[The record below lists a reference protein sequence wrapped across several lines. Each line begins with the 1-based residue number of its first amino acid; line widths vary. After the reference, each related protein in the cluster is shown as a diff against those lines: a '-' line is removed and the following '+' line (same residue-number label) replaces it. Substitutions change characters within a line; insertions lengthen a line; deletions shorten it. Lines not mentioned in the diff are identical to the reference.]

1 MLKRKKSISLA
12 ITLIFL
18 FTVIMPGA
26 VFAADNDNTK
36 YSSTYNYVTADT
48 EQAVGT
54 ATVSYKSGMSVA
66 GATYIQVKLTLPS
79 GVEFTNKPTEDNVNN
94 SDRTKNFANV
104 SGLTAYLPGSS
115 GKTYFVKSDSSSIT
129 LKGEIG
135 SNTTSSFETKFTFSY
150 KDSSSGNTVNVMP
163 VDIDSDFTGNLD
175 VTIEV
180 WALDN
185 NSVVWSESD
194 TVTIAKVAGSGD
206 VLVSAKSPKNINKGT
221 NKTGADIKVYETQPG
236 KLASSEA
243 VRFDVMTNGVKFS
256 KNTSGAPAS
265 TVQAASFNRGT
276 LYFTDSDR
284 ETLVFVPNA
293 QSKIFPGDIVLTPKL
308 DVDPDATGDIKIR
321 VSSVTG
327 SVTSG
332 LFDITASTSTISK
345 TTVVVATVG
354 DAKAKIDKIEDN
366 DTVAYSGQQTDL
378 DVSIKIK
385 TEDNSKFKDG
395 DMMTFELNKGE
406 FVQPPTV
413 TGAGTDVELYKNEK
427 AFYVTFSG
435 SSITD
440 KFTLENF
447 VIELD
452 NDVEPGD
459 ITLTIGGDY
468 GDLDEVTIGVAAKPV
483 TLDAE
488 KTPILAEALNQ
499 KAGDI
504 IIKETGDG
512 ALKKNGVLVL
522 ELPSGIELS
531 GKPKL
536 DVVEGNFDGTLS
548 VIDDKIIAVK
558 VDRESSDAS
567 EIKIY
572 NINYDTGRLALTG
585 DVEVKVYFI
594 DDAIVNPNGQD
605 WSVSKILEEYDDT
618 GIIATVA
625 NATVVSENEVTAT
638 FTVGDEGVTV
648 VNGRTLVQ
656 VNKLCEVLGMQK
668 SWDPASKTAYFV
680 LSGKVVAFPMG
691 ENAIYIN
698 GTKIAVDQGGKII
711 NDYTYATLRGIQM
724 AFGGELDWDNDTK
737 TATFKFNK

>member
-1 MLKRKKSISLA
+1 MFKKRKSISLA

-48 EQAVGT
+48 EQAIGT
-54 ATVSYKSGMSVA
+54 ATVGAKAGASVV
-66 GATYIQVKLTLPS
+66 GATYVQVKLTLPS
-79 GVEFTNKPTEDNVNN
+79 GVEFTDKPTKDNVNS
-94 SDRTKNFANV
+94 SDPTKNFVDVNTT
-104 SGLTAYLPGSS
+104 GLTAYLPDGS
-115 GKTYFVKSDSSSIT
+115 GGNTFYVKSDSSSIT
-129 LKGEIG
+129 LKGLI
-135 SNTTSSFETKFTFSY
+135 SNYNNFETKFTFSY
-150 KDSSSGNTVNVMP
+150 KDASGNTVKVMP

-175 VTIEV
+175 ATIEV
-180 WALDN
+180 WALSN
-185 NSVVWSESD
+185 NSVIWSESD
-194 TVTIAKVAGSGD
+194 TVTLAKVAGSGD
-206 VLVSAKSPKNINKGT
+206 VLVSGKTAKNVTKGS

-236 KLASSEA
+236 KLASDEA
-243 VRFDVMTNGVKFS
+243 VRFDIMTSGVKFS
-256 KNTSGAPAS
+256 ETSGTPDS
-265 TVQAASFNRGT
+265 TVQAASFSGGT
-276 LYFTDSDR
+276 LYFTDNDY
-284 ETLVFVPNA
+284 ETLVFKPNA
-293 QSKIFPGDIVLTPKL
+293 KSNIFPGDIVLTPIL

-321 VSSVTG
+321 VSSVKGTVESTG
-327 SVTSG
+327 YFKINT
-332 LFDITASTSTISK
+332 STSTISR

-354 DAKAKIDKIEDN
+354 DAKAKVDKLEDN
-366 DTVAYSGQQTDL
+366 DTVAYSGQQTEL

-385 TEDNSKFKDG
+385 TEDSTSFKNG
-395 DMMTFELNKGE
+395 DMMTFKLNKGK
-406 FVQPPTV
+406 FTKDPSV
-413 TGAGTDVELYKNEK
+413 TGNGTTLKRYDDNK
-427 AFYVTFSG
+427 AFYVAFSG
-435 SSITD
+435 NSIANNY
-440 KFTLENF
+440 TLEN
-447 VIELD
+447 IEIKLP

-468 GDLDEVTIGVAAKPV
+468 GDLDEVTIGVAAKPI
-483 TLDAE
+483 TLSAE

-504 IIKETGDG
+504 IIKEAGDG
-512 ALKKNGVLVL
+512 ALKKGGVLVL
-522 ELPSGIELS
+522 ELPSGIELN

-585 DVEVKVYFI
+585 DVNIKAYFI
-594 DDAIVNPNGQD
+594 DKDIVNKTEVKD
-605 WSVSKILEEYDDT
+605 MYDKYDDT

-698 GTKIAVDQGGKII
+698 GTRIAVDQGGKII

-737 TATFKFNK
+737 TATFKFKK